1 METMTKEKFALLT
14 NEKKAKACKLDSF
27 QRLLVKASEEQARF
41 KSCNFDIYT
50 AMYRVYRKAIAK
62 PKKVKQPKP
71 LYQPVTTNMLVRAMY
86 DTYIPRDEKLC

>member
-1 METMTKEKFALLT
+1 MTKEKFVLLT
-14 NEKKAKACKLDSF
+14 NDKKVKACKLASF
-27 QRLLVKASEEQARF
+27 QELLVKASEEQARF

-50 AMYRVYRKAIAK
+50 AMYRVYRQAIAK